1 MAAVLLVVN
10 SLYSPAHALN
20 LSLRCGFDYDDRRY
34 EWLEGDADVFFQH
47 INEKGQVVV
56 TNGQNGPDQFPRMWF
71 VEAKTTSFQQVTSF
85 LEYSGEYGEYV
96 TIEARGIGEDGEVFG
111 DVFLVTD
118 AGEGNNFREA
128 SNQFA
133 FVWDDV
139 AGLREM
145 ALFIPSA
152 ATRGEVGAQSA
163 IATSPPPAR
172 LITERTGEAQ
182 TSTPLPFDVRVT
194 QRDLP
199 DAIGA
204 AAANT
209 PECGGSNPIIPVSAF
224 DSPPNNDNF
233 EFFSG
238 DNLIRLAAPRISISV
253 RDNLQRTDE
262 NGDVEFDF
270 DGNGFTG
277 DTLGLQ
283 IQLENIGVVDVNIES
298 LEVEFTGDSG
308 VFSTLFTDSPPQT
321 LAEGERAAEFSHFY
335 GADGAGEVFVRIKVD
350 ISDENGETG
359 TFYSRFVNLNIEGEG
374 TTLSIDTDRGR
385 YDTETDEENNQFSQ
399 GKVTLQVR
407 SDDVADQNVV
417 FGDPVITVDKEEIIE
432 LVLPSEPPSFT
443 VSRSRDPFSIDIPFT
458 ALKPGVVKLTSS
470 IDVTDT
476 DTGATSTITE
486 EANVVVSPFE
496 VTVTVKPDN
505 FKVNDTPREDLTQAC
520 RDYERPEPVNPD
532 PNDPPFNPEVANC
545 LEIEVVVKNI
555 SDDTIT
561 NVASID
567 VDDVTRAIS
576 SLDPEVIEKPIRHL
590 TYIAPM
596 DAEGNPLTPT
606 LAAGESQTHR
616 FLIEAFGGSPRLEA
630 RPVFRGTLNG
640 EEIQGSGT
648 DEFKLVE
655 DVILRFGAQVRD
667 PSRPRIAGAPFPIE
681 AFMEN
686 FSETNWIV
694 ATVFPIVSDN
704 AGRGHLYNPE
714 ERTIQVTTF
723 DTNDCHAFAEI
734 DAGKLPEI
742 FPAIM
747 IPPKDPDSDD
757 PSRVDLDGVL
767 ATMCWEVDSRAK
779 VNYVIEAYTLETDE
793 NGNRETVTR
802 DGAEVFVQKDRLVD
816 QVEYVTDDGYHYKF
830 DLPVR
835 GNPNVNV
842 TDSFCDE
849 LDWLDQYLAC
859 EAARG
864 VHSFGTG
871 LVELPGFLWDG
882 TKYVV
887 TTDLHYGA
895 RLMHWSANQLVV
907 GYDAFFGDTDES
919 KEAARAKLR
928 AEVDLV
934 LFSLERG
941 AIITAEQ
948 SDQIGEAAVT
958 TIDGIVT
965 DFRNGDYR
973 QIGGRTAFAVGDN
986 IDAIIT
992 GGVVKTIAG
1001 RIQKGFRVT
1010 KVGEV
1015 ADLERAVGDGIEQI
1029 SKRRGQTEVDELV
1042 REEVARDLDPLTSG
1056 VLKPNDP
1063 LSYDFIW
1070 RYVGVSRETVQ
1081 KIESI
1086 VQKYKIQVSFRSR
1099 GFGAIEKIRQ
1109 GLAYWKPMPIKQKNV
1124 NRIDI
1129 DYLDYPEDALDLVVI
1144 MEPPILPG
1152 ANIDVSVDK
1161 WSKSAE
1167 FTAQLDDWMARNPK
1181 LRAEGIRRPDG
1192 LPELDARLAGDTS
1205 LKMDQFELPREF
1217 DDYLA
1222 VRERLRTRVE
1232 EWVKYTGSDDY
1243 FGADLQSGKMLTE
1256 GINMRFGYKEQGLS
1270 SFFDNIAPRD
1280 NVLGD
1285 TRRVFLEEG
1294 FEAADGT
1301 IIREVDG
1308 RRIFDLKLDG
1318 PNGPKRITGDI
1329 DFLTILDHTGGIIRN
1344 PVRRFFIY
1352 IELAQAVGMQ
1362 HGETFSFVFAN
1373 ARAAFLEAH
1382 VLGRRG
1388 SEALVNIA
1396 HDSDGTAKR
1405 RASYFVRHRAVVEDL
1420 GNGVRQLDINQQ
1432 FVPLTSAGQAL
1443 KTAQDVTE
1451 ALLTPSSYFARLTRY
1466 LDLYVGAVWPLRQIS
1481 NAVGDID
1488 EGDVSDDFSGDTAS
1502 PDAQVVQPRGGDLN
1516 SLESTPPIGNQL
1528 FVEVGDEPRALRSNG
1543 IEQLSLAWVPVPS
1556 ATARNDNGLIT
1567 SLPYSV
1573 LEASVAAG
1581 GTSLAIAPKDAMG
1594 VSDDSPFFEA
1604 GQTIVLDPA
1613 GDNEETAI
1621 IASIDP
1627 VTVTAP
1633 LLLDH
1638 DSGTAVA
1645 VIPERLFAT
1654 DSGVADSD
1662 GDGVADS
1669 EDTFPNDPNES
1680 ADTDSDGIGNNADT
1694 DDDGDGSSDEDEVR
1708 FNSDPLDAND
1718 TPADHRP
1725 AQPSVIAANFDPMAP
1740 LTQIDLDVT
1749 AFSDP
1754 DESGA
1759 ADVTNVQITGPLDDG
1774 SIGIVFNGEV
1784 TSVTPL
1790 TLPDALLDIA
1800 TDYELYLRYIDAT
1813 GQASDY
1819 SEPVLLSTAA
1829 SNPDDADG
1837 NAIDDSAELADV
1849 VDINNNGTP
1858 DAEEGITGFAEAN
1871 SGAPMGIAA
1880 SAGSVTNLSTA
1891 TAGELPLTINDDL
1904 PFGMVGFRVDDVEVG
1919 ASVDVTFYLPNPTQ
1933 GNQRWLQFD
1942 PNASE
1947 LIDLTAQAVFD
1958 GDRVIVTYVDGGAGD
1973 LDGVANGRIVDPS
1986 GPSAVVCE
1994 GGVCE
1999 TASEG
2004 RRNIDQ
2010 RCFVATSLFGG
2021 SARETNALRA
2031 FRDEYLKGSVAG
2043 EAFIAWYYG
2052 NSPDWVTWSQDK
2064 PVVTAIARFALEP
2077 VAEMAALATGKPADL
2092 PAPQLALLAALLIWR
2107 RRRRQLQ
2114 KGLPMAA

>member
-199 DAIGA
+199 DAIGD

-308 VFSTLFTDSPPQT
+308 VFSTLFADSPPQT

-443 VSRSRDPFSIDIPFT
+443 VSRSRDPFSINIPFT

-470 IDVTDT
+470 IDVTNT

-486 EANVVVSPFE
+486 EASVVVSPFE

-555 SDDTIT
+555 SEDTIT
-561 NVASID
+561 NVASLD
-567 VDDVTRAIS
+567 VDDITRAIS
-576 SLDPEVIEKPIRHL
+576 SLDPEVIEKPVRHL

-596 DAEGNPLTPT
+596 DEEGNPLVPT
-606 LAAGESQTHR
+606 LTAGESQTHR
-616 FLIEAFGGSPRLEA
+616 FLFEAFGGSPRLEA

-793 NGNRETVTR
+793 DGNRETVTR

-1010 KVGEV
+1010 KIGEV
-1015 ADLERAVGDGIEQI
+1015 RDIERAVGDGIEQI
-1029 SKRRGQTEVDELV
+1029 STRRSQTEVDNLA
-1042 REEVARDLDPLTSG
+1042 REVTGRDVDILTSG
-1056 VLKPNDP
+1056 DLKPNDP
-1063 LSYDFIW
+1063 LSYDFLT
-1070 RYVGVSRETVQ
+1070 RYVGVPRETVQ
-1081 KIESI
+1081 KIEAI

-1099 GFGAIEKIRQ
+1099 GIGAIQKLRD

-1124 NRIDI
+1124 NGIDI
-1129 DYLDYPEDALDLVVI
+1129 EYLGYPPQARDLVLIV
-1144 MEPPILPG
+1144 EPPIKASL
-1152 ANIDVSVDK
+1152 NIDTTQK
-1161 WSKSAE
+1161 GWSRSEA
-1167 FTAQLDDWMARNPK
+1167 FNRQLDQWMRENTTIAK
-1181 LRAEGIRRPDG
+1181 PDG
-1192 LPELDARLAGDTS
+1192 LDALDARLASDS
-1205 LKMDQFELPREF
+1205 KLSMDEFELPDSF
-1217 DDYLA
+1217 DEYVQ

-1232 EWVKYTGSDDY
+1232 EWEKYTTDNDL
-1243 FGADLQSGKMLTE
+1243 FGPDLMSGRMLTE

-1270 SFFDNIAPRD
+1270 SFFDFIAPKD

-1285 TRRVFLEEG
+1285 TRRIMLEEG
-1294 FEAADGT
+1294 FRLDDGT
-1301 IIREVDG
+1301 IINDVDG
-1308 RRIFDLKLDG
+1308 RRIFDLTLDG
-1318 PNGPKRITGDI
+1318 PGGFKRITGDI
-1329 DFLTILDHTGGIIRN
+1329 DFLTILDHTGALIKN

-1352 IELAQAVGMQ
+1352 LELANAVGMQ
-1362 HGETFSFVFAN
+1362 HGETFSFIFAN
-1373 ARAAFLEAH
+1373 ARAGFLEAH

-1388 SEALVNIA
+1388 SEALATIS
-1396 HDSDGTAKR
+1396 HHSDGTARR
-1405 RASYFVRHRAVVEDL
+1405 RAGYFVRNRAIVEDL
-1420 GNGVRQLDINQQ
+1420 GNGVTQLDIKQQ
-1432 FVPLTSAGQAL
+1432 FVPLTTAGHAL
-1443 KTAQDVTE
+1443 KTSQDVVE
-1451 ALLTPSSYFARLTRY
+1451 KLLDPGTYFTRLSDILDRY
-1466 LDLYVGAVWPLRQIS
+1466 TQSVWPLRQIS
-1481 NAVGDID
+1481 NAVGDV
-1488 EGDVSDDFSGDTAS
+1488 EESDVAPDFSGDVDA
-1502 PDAQVVQPRGGDLN
+1502 PDARVVQPRGGDLN
-1516 SLESTPPIGNQL
+1516 SLESVPPVGNQL
-1528 FVEVGDEPRALRSNG
+1528 FVPVGEQPRVLRSNG
-1543 IEQLSLAWVPVPS
+1543 IDQVALAWVPIPS
-1556 ATARNDNGLIT
+1556 ATAKNSDGLIA

-1573 LEASVAAG
+1573 LEAPASAD
-1581 GTSLAIAPKDAMG
+1581 TDSLTIASRETMG
-1594 VSDDSPFFEA
+1594 ATGNSPFFA
-1604 GQTIVLDPA
+1604 VGQTIVLDPT
-1613 GDNEETAI
+1613 GELEETAVV
-1621 IASIDP
+1621 ASVDP
-1627 VTVTAP
+1627 LTLTAP
-1633 LLLDH
+1633 LLEDH
-1638 DSGTAVA
+1638 DTGTAV
-1645 VIPERLFAT
+1645 VVVPERLLAT
-1654 DSGVADSD
+1654 DNGGGGEISDSD

-1708 FNSDPLDAND
+1708 FNSDPLDASD

-1819 SEPVLLSTAA
+1819 SEPVPLSTAA

-1858 DAEEGITGFAEAN
+1858 DADEGITGFAEAN

-1891 TAGELPLTINDDL
+1891 TAGELPLAVNDDL

-1942 PNASE
+1942 PNASD

-2031 FRDEYLKGSVAG
+2031 FRDDYLKGNAAG

-2052 NSPDWVTWSQDK
+2052 NSPGWVQWSADK
-2064 PVVTAIARFALEP
+2064 PVVTAVARFMLEP
-2077 VAEMAALATGKPADL
+2077 LAEAAALASGKPAEL
-2092 PAPQLALLAALLIWR
+2092 PAPQLALIALLLIWR
-2107 RRRRQLQ
+2107 RQRRQRQ
-2114 KGLPMAA
+2114 QGLPLAA